1 MQPKSPPTDQS
12 LLADLRRRRAELRD
26 SMTALEHALAGPAIG
41 DPAHWAGRVQAALTE
56 LSADLR
62 THVQITEDPDGLY
75 PELLQ
80 VAPRLSEP
88 VARLIREHGTLRAAL
103 DDLLATLD
111 DHVPDVERVRELG
124 TSLLSSLSHHRQRG
138 ADLVYEA
145 YEVDVGGG
153 ED

>member
-12 LLADLRRRRAELRD
+12 LLEDLRQRRAELRD
-26 SMTALEHALAGPAIG
+26 AMTALEHALAGPATG
-41 DPAHWAGRVQAALTE
+41 DPARWASRVQAAMVE
-56 LSADLR
+56 LSADLG
-62 THVQITEDPDGLY
+62 THVEITESPDGLY

-88 VARLIREHGTLRAAL
+88 VAKLIREHVTLRATV
-103 DDLLATLD
+103 DDLLSALD
-111 DHVPDVERVRELG
+111 RRPPDVEQVREGG

-145 YEVDVGGG
+145 YEVDIGG
-153 ED
+153 DN